1 MYVNNFLAIHVY
13 VKGNFVWL
21 DFRDFQ
27 LFYQGQMSTRSCVL
41 KQKAKIVMV
50 DSSIATYCLIRRK

>member
-1 MYVNNFLAIHVY
+1 MYVY

-41 KQKAKIVMV
+41 KQKVKIVMV

>member
-27 LFYQGQMSTRSCVL
+27 LSYQGQMSCVL
-41 KQKAKIVMV
+41 TQKVKIVMV